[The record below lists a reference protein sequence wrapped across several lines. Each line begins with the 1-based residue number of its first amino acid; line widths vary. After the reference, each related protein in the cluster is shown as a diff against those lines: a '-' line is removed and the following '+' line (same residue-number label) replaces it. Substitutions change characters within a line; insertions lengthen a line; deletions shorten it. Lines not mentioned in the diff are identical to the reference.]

1 MNQQVI
7 KTDRDRWH
15 PNGCNCLHPPWD
27 CPVQSL
33 GVLGPPDGGLL
44 LFHHPQYD
52 RVRWRGAM
60 SRSGVLG
67 QSGQAH
73 HVRPL
78 SPVWSHSYFHVFQ
91 SVGRRGSGQSQ
102 KVWSMD
108 WTVKKRRKL
117 IIAAPLY
124 NVLVNSPFV
133 NVGFTKHSFSRLTCL
148 FRLLEPLS
156 LYLISKYLYLLF

>member
-15 PNGCNCLHPPWD
+15 PNGCHCLHPPWD

-67 QSGQAH
+67 HSGQAH

-78 SPVWSHSYFHVFQ
+78 S
-91 SVGRRGSGQSQ
+91 SVSSS
-102 KVWSMD
+102 KVTCCAFLYS
-108 WTVKKRRKL
+108 RLIYILIRKHWYCL
-117 IIAAPLY
+117 QYISLLLETSDCIHKLYQVAPLR
-124 NVLVNSPFV
+124 
-133 NVGFTKHSFSRLTCL
+133 KHLPRKTWELATIFIALSNDI
-148 FRLLEPLS
+148 LLCD
-156 LYLISKYLYLLF
+156 